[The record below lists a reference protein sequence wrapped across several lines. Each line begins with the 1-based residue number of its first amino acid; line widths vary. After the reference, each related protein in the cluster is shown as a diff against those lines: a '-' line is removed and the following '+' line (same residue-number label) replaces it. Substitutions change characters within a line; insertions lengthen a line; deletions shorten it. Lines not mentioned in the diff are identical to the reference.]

1 MLLMIDNYDSF
12 TFNLYQY
19 LAEVN
24 SAPPLVVHAICAALL
39 LGRCAHAYGV
49 SQPQEDFRFRVA
61 GMAMT
66 FGALISSAIAILL
79 LRLI

>member
-1 MLLMIDNYDSF
+1 MAYF
-12 TFNLYQY
+12 
-19 LAEVN
+19 AE
-24 SAPPLVVHAICAALL
+24 SAAAPPLVVHAICAALL

-61 GMAMT
+61 GMAMSV
-66 FGALISSAIAILL
+66 GALISSVIAILL